1 MMKVEAVIRPERLEQ
16 VKKSLEE
23 KGFVGMT
30 VTEVTG
36 RG

>member
-16 VKKSLEE
+16 VKKALEE
-23 KGFVGMT
+23 KGYVGMT
-30 VTEVTG
+30 VSEVTG